1 LSHNRAI
8 EAATRSLPYVNMAP
22 ETSGRTPAESRT
34 ANTSPPP
41 QQEKKPKKAG
51 RAEVKTETA
60 VLLELMQQAALLD
73 V

>member
-1 LSHNRAI
+1 
-8 EAATRSLPYVNMAP
+8 MAP

-51 RAEVKTETA
+51 RAEAKTETA
-60 VLLELMQQAALLD
+60 VLLELMQQAALRDL
-73 V
+73 

>member
-1 LSHNRAI
+1 
-8 EAATRSLPYVNMAP
+8 MAP

-34 ANTSPPP
+34 ANTGPPT

-60 VLLELMQQAALLD
+60 VLLELMLQAVLRD
-73 V
+73 I